1 VNDEASAVRRWTPAS
16 GAAKRLAS
24 GRAWLPQP
32 QSIQAVFFDVG
43 YTLLDPYPSV
53 PVVVHETLK
62 QHGISVELG
71 QLEAALP
78 SAEALFERLA
88 RASPHAWGDEQMI
101 SGIWRQYFSELL
113 RPCVNLSGADLTA
126 AADLAAS
133 AFERGASYAPYPD
146 VQPSLRSLSEH
157 GLKLGVVSD
166 WGLALSA
173 ILRHHEL
180 TRYFNF
186 TVISALTRRAKPDP
200 ALFQLALDRGDAIPD
215 YTLYIG
221 DSYIRDALGARA
233 VGITPVLIDRAQ
245 RLDQAALDCPLVYD
259 LYEALDLL
267 EIARPA
273 HDGSDAH

>member
-1 VNDEASAVRRWTPAS
+1 VTDEARAVRRWTPAS
-16 GAAKRLAS
+16 GAAERLVA
-24 GRAWLPQP
+24 GRAWIPQP

-53 PVVVHETLK
+53 PVVVHETLT
-62 QHGISVELG
+62 QHGIGVELG
-71 QLEAALP
+71 QVEAALP
-78 SAEALFERLA
+78 AAETLFERLA
-88 RASPHAWGDEQMI
+88 RDNPHAWGDERVI
-101 SGIWRQYFSELL
+101 GDIWLQYFSELL
-113 RPCVNLSGADLTA
+113 RPSVNLSGAELSAVA
-126 AADLAAS
+126 ALVTS
-133 AFERGASYAPYPD
+133 AFDRGDSYAPYPD
-146 VQPSLRSLSEH
+146 VQPALRSLSER

-186 TVISALTRRAKPDP
+186 TVISAVTRRAKPDP
-200 ALFQLALDRGDAIPD
+200 ALFQLALERGDAIPD
-215 YTLYIG
+215 YTLFIG

-245 RLDQAALDCPLVYD
+245 RLDQAAIDCPLVYD

-273 HDGSDAH
+273 HG